1 MLHPVP
7 RPGLNPKGGG
17 LIGGLPAALSLISA
31 FALWELYVH
40 LSGISPLMLPAPSRV
55 LEQMAL
61 NRDLLWANTLP
72 TIHAALMGFALSVSV
87 AFALSV
93 VLDFM
98 PRVRRALFPIFV
110 VSQTLP
116 LVAIAPLV
124 VLWFGFELTPK
135 VLIVALVTFF
145 PMLVALVDGYESTD
159 PEIEDLLRSMAATRR
174 RVFLAARLPSAM
186 PYFFAGLRISITYAV
201 VAAIFAEYVGARAG
215 LGIVILN
222 AKNSFRPDLVLAA
235 VVISSLLT
243 LVLFAIMALVQRVVL
258 RWRTYGGG
266 P

>member
-1 MLHPVP
+1 MQLDTPR
-7 RPGLNPKGGG
+7 RPGRG
-17 LIGGLPAALSLISA
+17 LARGIPAVLSVVSA
-31 FALWELYVH
+31 FLIWEIYVR
-40 LSGISPLMLPAPSRV
+40 LSGISPLVLPAPSRV
-55 LEQMAL
+55 LDQIVL
-61 NRDLLWANTLP
+61 NRALLWDNTLP
-72 TIHAALMGFALSVSV
+72 TLKATFAGFALSLTV
-87 AFALSV
+87 AFGLSV

-124 VLWFGFELTPK
+124 VLWFGFDLTPK
-135 VLIVALVTFF
+135 VLLVALVTFF
-145 PMLVALVDGYESTD
+145 PMLVALVDGYAATD
-159 PEIEDLLRSMAATRR
+159 PEIEDLMRSMGATRGQIFR
-174 RVFLAARLPSAM
+174 SARFPSAM

-235 VVISSLLT
+235 VVISSTLT
-243 LVLFAIMALVQRVVL
+243 LILFAITALLQRVVL
-258 RWRTYGGG
+258 RWRDVGGN

>member
-1 MLHPVP
+1 MHRPVP
-7 RPGLNPKGGG
+7 RRSGGG
-17 LIGGLPAALSLISA
+17 LARGIPAVLSVACAFLI
-31 FALWELYVH
+31 WEIYVH
-40 LSGISPLMLPAPSRV
+40 ISGISPQMLPAPSRV
-55 LEQMAL
+55 LLQIWV
-61 NRDLLWANTLP
+61 NRALLWANTLP
-72 TIHAALMGFALSVSV
+72 TLQATFAGFALSLSV
-87 AFALSV
+87 AFGLSI

-124 VLWFGFELTPK
+124 VLWFGFDLTPK
-135 VLIVALVTFF
+135 VLLIALVTFF
-145 PMLVALVDGYESTD
+145 PMLVALVDGYASTD
-159 PEIEDLLRSMAATRR
+159 PEIEDLMRAMGAN
-174 RVFLAARLPSAM
+174 RVQLFRTARLPSAM

-235 VVISSLLT
+235 VAISSALT
-243 LVLFAIMALVQRVVL
+243 LALFAVTALLQMIVL
-258 RWRTYGGG
+258 RWRNAGGAR
-266 P
+266 

>member
-1 MLHPVP
+1 MQHQSPR
-7 RPGLNPKGGG
+7 RPGRG
-17 LIGGLPAALSLISA
+17 LARGIPAVLSVVSA
-31 FALWELYVH
+31 FLIWELYVR

-55 LEQMAL
+55 LDQMVL
-61 NRDLLWANTLP
+61 NRAILWQNTVP
-72 TIHAALMGFALSVSV
+72 TLKATLAGFSLSLTV
-87 AFALSV
+87 AFVLSI

-124 VLWFGFELTPK
+124 VLWFGFDLTPK
-135 VLIVALVTFF
+135 VLLVALVTFF
-145 PMLVALVDGYESTD
+145 PMLVALVDGYRSTD
-159 PEIEDLLRSMAATRR
+159 PEIEDLLRTMGASRGVVFRR
-174 RVFLAARLPSAM
+174 ARLPSAM

-235 VVISSLLT
+235 VVISSALT
-243 LVLFAIMALVQRVVL
+243 LVLFAITAMLQRFVL
-258 RWRTYGGG
+258 RWRDVGDG
-266 P
+266 

>member
-1 MLHPVP
+1 MRSLP

-17 LIGGLPAALSLISA
+17 LIGGLPAAFSLISA

-55 LEQMAL
+55 LEQMVL
-61 NRDLLWANTLP
+61 NRGLLWANTVP
-72 TIHAALMGFALSVSV
+72 TICATLMGFALSVSV
-87 AFALSV
+87 AFLLSV
-93 VLDFM
+93 VLDFI

-159 PEIEDLLRSMAATRR
+159 PEIQELLRSMGATRR
-174 RVFLAARLPSAM
+174 RVFLAVRLPSAM

-266 P
+266 T

>member
-1 MLHPVP
+1 MQFDVP
-7 RPGLNPKGGG
+7 RRPGRG
-17 LIGGLPAALSLISA
+17 LTRGIPAVLSVVSA
-31 FALWELYVH
+31 FLIWELYVR

-55 LEQMAL
+55 LDQIVL
-61 NRDLLWANTLP
+61 NRALLWDNTVP
-72 TIHAALMGFALSVSV
+72 TLKATFAGFALSLTV
-87 AFALSV
+87 AFGLSV

-124 VLWFGFELTPK
+124 VLWFGFDLTPK
-135 VLIVALVTFF
+135 VLLVALVTFF
-145 PMLVALVDGYESTD
+145 PMLVALVDGYAATD
-159 PEIEDLLRSMAATRR
+159 PEIEDLMRSMGATRGQIFR
-174 RVFLAARLPSAM
+174 SARFPSAM

-235 VVISSLLT
+235 VVISSALT
-243 LVLFAIMALVQRVVL
+243 LVLFAVTALLQRVVL
-258 RWRTYGGG
+258 RWRDVEGNR
-266 P
+266 

>member
-1 MLHPVP
+1 MRNSLP
-7 RPGLNPKGGG
+7 RPTGGG
-17 LIGGLPAALSLISA
+17 LARGIPAVLSVASA
-31 FALWELYVH
+31 FVIWEIYVR

-55 LEQMAL
+55 LEQIAL
-61 NRDLLWANTLP
+61 NRALLWDNTLP
-72 TIHAALMGFALSVSV
+72 TIKATLAGFTLSLVV
-87 AFALSV
+87 AFVLSI

-124 VLWFGFELTPK
+124 VLWFGFDLTPK
-135 VLIVALVTFF
+135 ILLVALVTFF
-145 PMLVALVDGYESTD
+145 PMLVALVDGYEATD
-159 PEIEDLLRSMAATRR
+159 PEIEDLLRSMGASR
-174 RVFLAARLPSAM
+174 RVVLRTARLPSAM

-235 VVISSLLT
+235 VVISSALT
-243 LVLFAIMALVQRVVL
+243 LVLFAITATLQRVVL
-258 RWRTYGGG
+258 RWRNVGDGR
-266 P
+266 

>member
-1 MLHPVP
+1 MQHTSPS
-7 RPGLNPKGGG
+7 RPP
-17 LIGGLPAALSLISA
+17 IGVARVFPALLSVLCA
-31 FALWELYVH
+31 VLVWEAYVH
-40 LSGISPLMLPAPSRV
+40 ISGISPLMLPAPSRV
-55 LEQMAL
+55 LDQMVL
-61 NRDLLWANTLP
+61 NRALLWDNTVP
-72 TIHAALMGFALSVSV
+72 TIIATLAGFALSLSV
-87 AFALSV
+87 AFVLSV

-98 PRVRRALFPIFV
+98 PKVRRALFPIFV

-135 VLIVALVTFF
+135 VLLVALVTFF
-145 PMLVALVDGYESTD
+145 PMLVALVDGYEASD
-159 PEIEDLLRSMAATRR
+159 RDIEALLRSMGASRR
-174 RVFLAARLPSAM
+174 TVFVSARLPSAL

-235 VVISSLLT
+235 VVISSALT
-243 LVLFAIMALVQRVVL
+243 LFFFAISALVQRRVL
-258 RWRTYGGG
+258 RWRSFGAKS
-266 P
+266 

>member
-1 MLHPVP
+1 MQRLVP
-7 RPGLNPKGGG
+7 RPQGGG
-17 LIGGLPAALSLISA
+17 LARGLPAVASVASA
-31 FALWELYVH
+31 FVIWEIYVH

-55 LEQMAL
+55 LDQMWL
-61 NRDLLWANTLP
+61 NREILWANTIP
-72 TIHAALMGFALSVSV
+72 TLQATFAGFALSLSI
-87 AFALSV
+87 AFSMSIM
-93 VLDFM
+93 LDFM

-124 VLWFGFELTPK
+124 VLWFGFDLTPK
-135 VLIVALVTFF
+135 VLLVALVTFF
-145 PMLVALVDGYESTD
+145 PMLVALVDGYASTD
-159 PEIEDLLRSMAATRR
+159 PEIEDLLRSMGANRR
-174 RVFLAARLPSAM
+174 TVFRAARLPSAM

-235 VVISSLLT
+235 VVISSALT
-243 LVLFAIMALVQRVVL
+243 LVLFAFTALLQRVVL
-258 RWRTYGGG
+258 RWRDVGEGH
-266 P
+266 

>member
-1 MLHPVP
+1 MRPPLP
-7 RPGLNPKGGG
+7 RPTGGG
-17 LIGGLPAALSLISA
+17 RARGIPAVLSVASA
-31 FALWELYVH
+31 FVIWEIYVRV
-40 LSGISPLMLPAPSRV
+40 SGISPLMLPPPSRV
-55 LEQMAL
+55 LEQIAL
-61 NRDLLWANTLP
+61 NRALLWDNTLP
-72 TIHAALMGFALSVSV
+72 TIKATLAGFTLSLAV
-87 AFALSV
+87 AFVLSV

-124 VLWFGFELTPK
+124 VLWFGFDLTPK
-135 VLIVALVTFF
+135 VLLVALVTFF
-145 PMLVALVDGYESTD
+145 PMLVALVDGYASAD
-159 PEIEDLLRSMAATRR
+159 PEIEDLLRSMGASR
-174 RVFLAARLPSAM
+174 RVVFRTARLPSAM

-235 VVISSLLT
+235 VVISSALT
-243 LVLFAIMALVQRVVL
+243 LVLFAITAALQRVVL
-258 RWRTYGGG
+258 RWRNVGDVR
-266 P
+266 

>member
-1 MLHPVP
+1 MQHPVP
-7 RPGLNPKGGG
+7 RRPGRG
-17 LIGGLPAALSLISA
+17 LARGIPAVLSVVSA
-31 FALWELYVH
+31 FVIWEIYVRV
-40 LSGISPLMLPAPSRV
+40 SGISPLMLPAPSRV
-55 LEQMAL
+55 LHQIVL
-61 NRDLLWANTLP
+61 NRALLLDNTVP
-72 TIHAALMGFALSVSV
+72 TMKATFTGFALSLTV
-87 AFALSV
+87 AFCLSV

-124 VLWFGFELTPK
+124 VLWFGFDLTPK

-145 PMLVALVDGYESTD
+145 PMLVALVDGYDSTD
-159 PEIEDLLRSMAATRR
+159 PEIEDLMRSMGASRLQ
-174 RVFLAARLPSAM
+174 VFQAARFPSAM

-243 LVLFAIMALVQRVVL
+243 LVLFAATALLQRVVL
-258 RWRTYGGG
+258 RWRDMEGHR
-266 P
+266 

>member
-1 MLHPVP
+1 MQHLSPH
-7 RPGLNPKGGG
+7 RSGGR
-17 LIGGLPAALSLISA
+17 LARGLPAVLSLLCA
-31 FALWELYVH
+31 FLIWEVYVH

-55 LEQMAL
+55 LDQMWI
-61 NRDLLWANTLP
+61 NRALLWANTIP
-72 TIHAALMGFALSVSV
+72 TLQATFAGFALSLTV
-87 AFALSV
+87 AFSLSI

-124 VLWFGFELTPK
+124 VLWFGFDLTPK
-135 VLIVALVTFF
+135 VLLVALVTFF
-145 PMLVALVDGYESTD
+145 PMLVALVDGYASTD
-159 PEIEDLLRSMAATRR
+159 PEIEDLLRSMGASRR
-174 RVFLAARLPSAM
+174 TVFCTARLPSAM

-235 VVISSLLT
+235 VVISSALT
-243 LVLFAIMALVQRVVL
+243 LVLFAMTALLQRVVL
-258 RWRTYGGG
+258 RWRDVGEGN
-266 P
+266 

>member
-1 MLHPVP
+1 MHNLAPR
-7 RPGLNPKGGG
+7 RPGRG
-17 LIGGLPAALSLISA
+17 LTRGIPAILSVVIA
-31 FALWELYVH
+31 FLVWELYVRW
-40 LSGISPLMLPAPSRV
+40 SGISPLVLPAPSRV
-55 LEQMAL
+55 LHQIAL
-61 NRDLLWANTLP
+61 NRVLLWDNTVP
-72 TIHAALMGFALSVSV
+72 TLEATFAGFTLSLTV
-87 AFALSV
+87 AFSLSV
-93 VLDFM
+93 VLEFK
-98 PRVRRALFPIFV
+98 PRLRRALFPIFV

-124 VLWFGFELTPK
+124 VLWFGFGLTPK

-159 PEIEDLLRSMAATRR
+159 PEIENLMRSMGASRLH
-174 RVFLAARLPSAM
+174 VFRAARFPSAM

-243 LVLFAIMALVQRVVL
+243 LGLFAATALLQKIVL
-258 RWRTYGGG
+258 RWRIVEDHR
-266 P
+266 

>member
-1 MLHPVP
+1 MQHILP
-7 RPGLNPKGGG
+7 RRPGGG
-17 LIGGLPAALSLISA
+17 LARSLPAVLSVLSA
-31 FALWELYVH
+31 FLIWEIYVR

-55 LEQMAL
+55 LDQMML
-61 NRDLLWANTLP
+61 NRAILWNNTVP
-72 TIHAALMGFALSVSV
+72 TLKATLAGFSLSLTV
-87 AFALSV
+87 AFGLSI

-98 PRVRRALFPIFV
+98 PRLRRSLFPIFV

-124 VLWFGFELTPK
+124 VLWFGFDLTPK
-135 VLIVALVTFF
+135 VLLVALVTFF
-145 PMLVALVDGYESTD
+145 PMLVALVDGYASTD
-159 PEIEDLLRSMAATRR
+159 PEIEDLLRSMGASRGIVFRR
-174 RVFLAARLPSAM
+174 ARLPSAM

-235 VVISSLLT
+235 VMISSALT
-243 LVLFAIMALVQRVVL
+243 LLLFAITALLQRVVL
-258 RWRTYGGG
+258 RWRDVGDG
-266 P
+266 

>member
-1 MLHPVP
+1 LAH
-7 RPGLNPKGGG
+7 G
-17 LIGGLPAALSLISA
+17 IPAVLSVASA
-31 FALWELYVH
+31 FVIWEIYVH
-40 LSGISPLMLPAPSRV
+40 VSGISPLMLPAPSRV
-55 LEQMAL
+55 LHQIVL
-61 NRDLLWANTLP
+61 NHALLWDNTVP
-72 TIHAALMGFALSVSV
+72 TITATLVGFSLSLAV
-87 AFALSV
+87 AFVLSV

-124 VLWFGFELTPK
+124 VLWFGFDLTPK
-135 VLIVALVTFF
+135 ILLVALVTFF

-159 PEIEDLLRSMAATRR
+159 PEIEDLLRSMGAPRSV
-174 RVFLAARLPSAM
+174 VFRTARLPSAM

-235 VVISSLLT
+235 VVISSVLT
-243 LVLFAIMALVQRVVL
+243 LVLFAITATLQCVVL
-258 RWRTYGGG
+258 RWRTVGCSR
-266 P
+266 

>member
-1 MLHPVP
+1 MRNSLP
-7 RPGLNPKGGG
+7 RPTGGG
-17 LIGGLPAALSLISA
+17 LARGIPAVLSVASA
-31 FALWELYVH
+31 FVIWEIYVR

-55 LEQMAL
+55 LEQIAL
-61 NRDLLWANTLP
+61 NRALLWDNTLP
-72 TIHAALMGFALSVSV
+72 TIKATLAGFTLSLVV
-87 AFALSV
+87 AFVLSI

-124 VLWFGFELTPK
+124 VLWFGFDLTPK
-135 VLIVALVTFF
+135 ILLVALVTFF

-159 PEIEDLLRSMAATRR
+159 PEIEDLLRSMGASR
-174 RVFLAARLPSAM
+174 RVVFRAARLPSAM

-235 VVISSLLT
+235 VVISSALT
-243 LVLFAIMALVQRVVL
+243 LVLFAITATLQRVVL
-258 RWRTYGGG
+258 RWRNVGDGR
-266 P
+266 

>member
-1 MLHPVP
+1 MQSDVP
-7 RPGLNPKGGG
+7 RRSGRGLARG
-17 LIGGLPAALSLISA
+17 IPAVLSVVSA
-31 FALWELYVH
+31 FLIWELYVR
-40 LSGISPLMLPAPSRV
+40 LSGISPLILPAPSRV
-55 LEQMAL
+55 LDQIVM
-61 NRDLLWANTLP
+61 NRALLWNNTVP
-72 TIHAALMGFALSVSV
+72 TLKATFAGFALSLVV
-87 AFALSV
+87 AFSLSI

-124 VLWFGFELTPK
+124 VLWFGFDLTPK
-135 VLIVALVTFF
+135 VLLVALVTFF
-145 PMLVALVDGYESTD
+145 PMLVALVDGYAATD
-159 PEIEDLLRSMAATRR
+159 PEIEDLMRSMGATRGQIFR
-174 RVFLAARLPSAM
+174 SARFPSAM

-235 VVISSLLT
+235 VVISSALT
-243 LVLFAIMALVQRVVL
+243 LVLFAVTALLQRVVL
-258 RWRTYGGG
+258 RWRDVGAT

>member
-1 MLHPVP
+1 MQRPVP
-7 RPGLNPKGGG
+7 RRPGRG
-17 LIGGLPAALSLISA
+17 LARGIPAVMSVVSVFVI
-31 FALWELYVH
+31 WEIYVR
-40 LSGISPLMLPAPSRV
+40 LSGISPLMLPAPTRV
-55 LEQMAL
+55 LDQMIQ
-61 NRDLLWANTLP
+61 NRALLWDNTVP
-72 TIHAALMGFALSVSV
+72 TLKATFAGFALSLTV
-87 AFALSV
+87 AFGLSI

-124 VLWFGFELTPK
+124 VLWFGFDLTPK
-135 VLIVALVTFF
+135 VLLVALVTFF
-145 PMLVALVDGYESTD
+145 PMLVALVDGYASTD
-159 PEIEDLLRSMAATRR
+159 PEIEDLMRSMGSTPGQIFR
-174 RVFLAARLPSAM
+174 AARFPSAI

-222 AKNSFRPDLVLAA
+222 AKNSFRPDIALAA

-243 LVLFAIMALVQRVVL
+243 LVLFAATTVLQKVVL
-258 RWRTYGGG
+258 RWRDVEEH

>member
-1 MLHPVP
+1 MHNLAP
-7 RPGLNPKGGG
+7 RRLGRGLTRG
-17 LIGGLPAALSLISA
+17 IPAVISVVSA
-31 FALWELYVH
+31 FVIWEIYVRA
-40 LSGISPLMLPAPSRV
+40 SSISPLMLPAPSRV
-55 LEQMAL
+55 LDQIVQ
-61 NRDLLWANTLP
+61 NRALLWDNTVP
-72 TIHAALMGFALSVSV
+72 TLKATFAGFALSLAL
-87 AFALSV
+87 AFSLSV
-93 VLDFM
+93 SLDFM

-124 VLWFGFELTPK
+124 VLWFGFDLTPK

-145 PMLVALVDGYESTD
+145 PMLVALVDGYGSTD
-159 PEIEDLLRSMAATRR
+159 PEIEDLMRSMGAS
-174 RVFLAARLPSAM
+174 RVQVFQAARFPSAM

-235 VVISSLLT
+235 VVISSALT
-243 LVLFAIMALVQRVVL
+243 LVLFAVTALLQRIVL
-258 RWRTYGGG
+258 RWRDVEEHR
-266 P
+266 

>member
-1 MLHPVP
+1 MQHPLP
-7 RPGLNPKGGG
+7 RSRGGG
-17 LIGGLPAALSLISA
+17 LTRGIPAVLSVVSA
-31 FALWELYVH
+31 FAIWETYVR

-55 LEQMAL
+55 LEQIVL
-61 NRDLLWANTLP
+61 NRALLWDNTQP
-72 TIHAALMGFALSVSV
+72 TITATLAGFGLSVTV

-124 VLWFGFELTPK
+124 VLWFGFDLTPK
-135 VLIVALVTFF
+135 ILLVALVTFF
-145 PMLVALVDGYESTD
+145 PMLVALVDGYASTD
-159 PEIEDLLRSMAATRR
+159 PEIEDLLRSMGASR
-174 RVFLAARLPSAM
+174 RVVFRTARLPSAM

-235 VVISSLLT
+235 VVISSALT
-243 LVLFAIMALVQRVVL
+243 LVLFAITALLQRVVL
-258 RWRTYGGG
+258 RWRDIGDGR
-266 P
+266 